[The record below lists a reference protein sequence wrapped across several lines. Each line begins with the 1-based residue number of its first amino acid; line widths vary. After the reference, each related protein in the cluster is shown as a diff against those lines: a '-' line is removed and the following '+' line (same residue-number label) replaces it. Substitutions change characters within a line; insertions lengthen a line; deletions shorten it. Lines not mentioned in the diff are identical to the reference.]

1 PAAPFRGLVTAL
13 ALLLALL
20 ALALVAVGRVPS
32 ARASLARAI
41 SRLGADRHGRLTG
54 FIRTAGRELSGVRC
68 TPRTIGAS
76 LTAAL
81 LNWITDCACLVTA
94 ILAVAG
100 NVPWRGVLVA
110 YAIAQIAA
118 NLPITPGGIGIVE
131 GTLSLLLVAY
141 GMPTSTAVAAVLLYR
156 IISFWI
162 FVPVGWATA
171 GALLVLQRK
180 DRAQLPWIRARAQ
193 KPEPSAA

>member
-1 PAAPFRGLVTAL
+1 
-13 ALLLALL
+13 
-20 ALALVAVGRVPS
+20 
-32 ARASLARAI
+32 
-41 SRLGADRHGRLTG
+41 
-54 FIRTAGRELSGVRC
+54 
-68 TPRTIGAS
+68 
-76 LTAAL
+76 
-81 LNWITDCACLVTA
+81 
-94 ILAVAG
+94 